1 MANQIIIEAISE
13 ALKNLDSEAEQVGTA
28 EAGAVAE
35 AAKAVVFSL
44 LYLGDRL
51 NELTAEV
58 HTLNARLVELTGEVP
73 GNRKALRVYDW
84 ANKG

>member
-1 MANQIIIEAISE
+1 MASQIITEAISE
-13 ALKNLDSEAEQVGTA
+13 ALKNLDSEAEQVETA

-58 HTLNARLVELTGEVP
+58 HALGTRLDELTGEVS
-73 GNRKALRVYDW
+73 GDRKVLRVYDW
-84 ANKG
+84 AKKG